1 VAWIDASAR
10 ACAAMAAA
18 AVLAAACGGSSGGSG
33 SGGSPDEIRIGYPVT
48 TLINGQIGQI
58 LARTNVLDMNG
69 LKGTLVP
76 FTAGPATNDALAA
89 GSIDVG
95 LTSEG
100 PAALGISQGVP
111 VEVVATF
118 GTTRDALLVP
128 RDSKV
133 RAAADLRGKSIG
145 VPFGTTPFL
154 HLSGWLGSQGLDP
167 ARDVQLVNVG
177 ADVLASALAT
187 GQVQGVEYN
196 EPLPT
201 QLERTAG
208 ARVVSSDQL
217 AYATVARRDF
227 LRAHRDAA
235 RRLMIAFAEASVY
248 MERNQALVDGW
259 FAGVSRADPSVIH
272 EASLRTAVY
281 AETRTP
287 AQADFGLSADF
298 VQRLQRNADFFA
310 GQKLIKAA
318 ADMRGAVDT
327 GLWREAAGAMAS
339 TRFDPAAVKV
349 VRSP

>member
-1 VAWIDASAR
+1 MAWIGASVR
-10 ACAAMAAA
+10 ACAAWV
-18 AVLAAACGGSSGGSG
+18 AVTALAVACGGSSAGSPGSG
-33 SGGSPDEIRIGYPVT
+33 PDVVRIGYPVT
-48 TLINGQIGQI
+48 TLINGQIGQV
-58 LARTNVLDMNG
+58 LARTNILDLNG

-100 PAALGISQGVP
+100 PAALGISQGLP

-133 RAAADLRGKSIG
+133 RGAADLRGKSIG

-154 HLSGWLGSQGLDP
+154 HLSSWLGSQGLDA
-167 ARDVQLVNVG
+167 ARDVQLVNIG

-187 GQVQGVEYN
+187 GQVQAVEYN

-208 ARVVSSDQL
+208 ARTISSDEL
-217 AYATVARRDF
+217 AYATLARRDF
-227 LRAHRDAA
+227 LQAHRDAA
-235 RRLMIAFAEASVY
+235 RRLMIAFAEAGIY

-259 FAGVSRADPSVIH
+259 FASVSRADPAVIH

-287 AQADFGLSADF
+287 PQIDFGLSSDF

-310 GQKLIKAA
+310 NQKLIKSAA
-318 ADMRGAVDT
+318 RMRGAVDT
-327 GLWREAAGAMAS
+327 GLWREAAGALAS
-339 TRFDPAAVKV
+339 ARFDPAEVKV